1 MTPSAVWPTFP
12 GMNDPAAIPER
23 RYALHDSLGYQATLA
38 ARVFERRLED
48 GLREAGLTRI
58 GWCIL
63 LAVEEEGLT
72 APSDIAAFIGIGRT
86 VASRA
91 LRQMEAEGLITRHNG
106 TRDRRTTEVRAT
118 AEGMRR
124 LTAALPAG
132 LENNAHFNAKLTAAE
147 REALL
152 RLLSKLR
159 AGEDQ
164 PLSSF

>member
-1 MTPSAVWPTFP
+1 
-12 GMNDPAAIPER
+12 
-23 RYALHDSLGYQATLA
+23 
-38 ARVFERRLED
+38 
-48 GLREAGLTRI
+48 
-58 GWCIL
+58 
-63 LAVEEEGLT
+63 
-72 APSDIAAFIGIGRT
+72 
-86 VASRA
+86 
-91 LRQMEAEGLITRHNG
+91 
-106 TRDRRTTEVRAT
+106 
-118 AEGMRR
+118 MRR